1 MASLVP
7 YKLQP
12 RKMGEGRIRIG
23 TSLETSG
30 EIYTLC
36 LVSQL
41 KIEHITEQL
50 CLLSGE
56 LVNEEGEVES

>member
-1 MASLVP
+1 
-7 YKLQP
+7 
-12 RKMGEGRIRIG
+12 MGEGRIRIG

-30 EIYTLC
+30 EIYTLL

-41 KIEHITEQL
+41 KIEHISSQL

>member
-1 MASLVP
+1 MANMVP

-12 RKMGEGRIRIG
+12 RKMGEGRIRID
-23 TSLETSG
+23 TSLKTSG
-30 EIYTLC
+30 EIYTLFF
-36 LVSQL
+36 VSQL
-41 KIEHITEQL
+41 KIEHITSQL